1 MNYCLFCKIVASLR
15 ESIIY
20 SGWVAYDR
28 LVDFGAK
35 AHYRVKHSKNEFAL
49 GKNHINGIR
58 FATCLIPFESLSW
71 LLGFLRHLGYA

>member
-1 MNYCLFCKIVASLR
+1 MVVFGRRLLKTALLVNYCLFCKIVASLR

-35 AHYRVKHSKNEFAL
+35 AHYKVKHSK
-49 GKNHINGIR
+49 K
-58 FATCLIPFESLSW
+58 
-71 LLGFLRHLGYA
+71 